1 VRKERLELS
10 RVSPLGPKP
19 SASTSSATFARAV
32 RFRTGRMPHTLGL
45 RWARQIIADAVR
57 GSRQGDHAVPEA
69 TGVRVSPL
77 GAAHG
82 CAWLD
87 SQGHPSRP

>member
-1 VRKERLELS
+1 MRKERLELS

-45 RWARQIIADAVR
+45 RGGGQIIADAVR
-57 GSRQGDHAVPEA
+57 GSGGRARGSAGEGA
-69 TGVRVSPL
+69 ILRVRI
-77 GAAHG
+77 
-82 CAWLD
+82 
-87 SQGHPSRP
+87 